1 MPALPESGI
10 KLVAETEQAVTDV
23 DNLIASVEE
32 FESIGDQTI
41 SLGVEVDTSGVDLGD
56 LPLDGETIDLAIE
69 TSVEG
74 DPLPFEGDENP
85 QIDAEVDVTQTDTAE
100 KTLSAVETLRNLKII
115 ETVWNIA
122 GNAVELLG
130 NVKTF
135 AVDPLLSVEEAVA
148 KVNAQTGFAIPN
160 ADKLINGIF
169 YDDLGSSIDQVGN
182 MVVAASQL
190 GAPVDEAARAALAFT
205 KVFDDASPI
214 DVLNTLNQMVTNH
227 LAPGFTEAGDL
238 LTVAFQNGAN
248 RAGDLLTTINNN
260 ATALDD
266 LGVSGPEALSFITSG
281 LDAGFKSAQSVV
293 DVLVKIKQN
302 VTNAAGNDTSDVST
316 TLDILGIANPAETGE
331 AWSADFFTSVI
342 DAIKTAPGLTDTER
356 EALFTNLVGGKQ
368 GAKTFSSFLEIT
380 PEQAST
386 IFANVEGA
394 AVDAGVAIDDSL
406 RGAIDDFMLAAQ
418 QAATEFLSSESID
431 LPGKIAALKT
441 GIQDA
446 LNTLSEGGT
455 LGDALTVALKPI
467 GFDDEFQGLES
478 MLGNFVIALL
488 QVVSSIQ
495 SLSPENWEAKKGTDA
510 AIARLGEQQLS
521 FDLTVG
527 NADEIS
533 GEISTAIARGVG
545 AGDISEIL
553 STTVGGLIESGAVTQ
568 AQAVLDAIQ
577 TQAANYQL
585 APDLSGLDIT
595 VGDVA
600 LREGGAK
607 LQEALDQGI
616 VINTAPALSP
626 EAVAGLQANID
637 AAVEAS
643 QGSVEELIDA
653 DFGMNLDA
661 AATKATDLAVAAETT
676 TAPVGELATTT
687 ATQGT
692 NAAAAAPAVAAV
704 ATATKEQASAAVASA
719 RPVSMLAGSLSS
731 VAGNAPAA
739 AAGLSAVNGALTSLM
754 ATARGLAGA
763 GATNVAKTG
772 KALGGNATGTFMAGE
787 QGREIITTDRN
798 LAVLN
803 NRTTEQIMAALQ
815 GYIPG
820 GSFSGRGGNSFSVV
834 NNNIVQSEAQADS
847 LGYSTAANI
856 RGLAA
861 AQG

>member
-1 MPALPESGI
+1 MADFPEAGV
-10 KLVAETEQAVTDV
+10 KLVADTSEFTPAVE
-23 DNLIASVEE
+23 NS
-32 FESIGDQTI
+32 I
-41 SLGVEVDTSGVDLGD
+41 SLLEIAAG
-56 LPLDGETIDLAIE
+56 
-69 TSVEG
+69 
-74 DPLPFEGDENP
+74 FN
-85 QIDAEVDVTQTDTAE
+85 
-100 KTLSAVETLRNLKII
+100 II

-130 NVKTF
+130 NVKEF

-160 ADKLINGIF
+160 ADKLINDIF

-205 KVFDDASPI
+205 KVFDDASPV
-214 DVLNTLNQMVTNH
+214 DVLNTLNQMVTNN

-266 LGVSGPEALSFITSG
+266 LGVSGPEALSLITTG

-302 VTNAAGNDTSDVST
+302 VTNAAGNATSDVST
-316 TLDILGIANPAETGE
+316 TLDFLGIANPAETGD

-342 DAIKTAPGLTDTER
+342 EAIKNAPGLTDTER
-356 EALFTNLVGGKQ
+356 ETLFSNLAGGKQ

-380 PEQAST
+380 PEQADT

-394 AVDAGVAIDDSL
+394 ATDAGVAIDDSL

-521 FDLTVG
+521 FDLMVG

-533 GEISTAIARGVG
+533 TEISTAIGRGVS
-545 AGDISEIL
+545 AGTISETL
-553 STTVGGLIESGAVTQ
+553 SNAVGGLIESGALAQ
-568 AQAVLDAIQ
+568 AQAIVDSLNS
-577 TQAANYQL
+577 QAALWQIS
-585 APDLSGLDIT
+585 PDVTGLELTIADE
-595 VGDVA
+595 A
-600 LREGGAK
+600 LREGGTK
-607 LQEALDQGI
+607 LQEAIDQGI
-616 VINTAPALSP
+616 VISQAPEFSP

-643 QGSVEELIDA
+643 QGSVEELIDS
-653 DFGMNLDA
+653 DFGMNLET
-661 AATKATDLAVAAETT
+661 AATKATDLGVAAET
-676 TAPVGELATTT
+676 ASEPVATVAANTE
-687 ATQGT
+687 TQGT
-692 NAAAAAPAVAAV
+692 NAAAAAPAI
-704 ATATKEQASAAVASA
+704 AAVASA
-719 RPVSMLAGSLSS
+719 TKDQTNAALASARPVGMLAGSLSS
-731 VAGNAPAA
+731 VAGTAPAA
-739 AAGLSAVNGALTSLM
+739 ASGLNAVNGALASLM
-754 ATARGLAGA
+754 ATARNLAGA
-763 GATNVAKTG
+763 GATNVAPKTG
-772 KALGGNATGTFMAGE
+772 KALGGNATGTFMVGE
-787 QGREIITTDRN
+787 GGREIITTDQN
-798 LAVLN
+798 LSVLN
-803 NRTTEQIMAALQ
+803 NRTTEQIMAALN

-820 GSFSGRGGNSFSVV
+820 GSFSGGGGNSFSVV
-834 NNNIVQSEAQADS
+834 NNNVVQSEAQADA
-847 LGYSTAANI
+847 LGYNTAAQI
-856 RGLAA
+856 RGMAM
-861 AQG
+861 AQ